1 MPTSSYSFLFIL
13 LFCFSTAALAGD
25 PFVFYDWTVSYLTAS
40 PLGVKQKVIGINGQF
55 PGPILNVTTNWN
67 VVVNVKN
74 GLDEPFLLTWNG
86 IQHRKNSWQDGVL
99 GTNCPIP
106 AGWNWTYQFQ
116 VKDQI
121 GSFFYFPSLSF
132 QRAAGGY
139 GGIIINNREVIPV
152 PFGMPDG
159 DITIFIS
166 DWYSKSHKELRQD
179 VEKGINLG
187 VPDGIL
193 INGFGPY
200 HIDGAVVPD
209 GITYLKINVEPGKT
223 YRLRVHNVGISTSLN
238 FRIQNH
244 NLLLVETE
252 GSYTVQQ
259 NYTNMDVHVGQS
271 YSFLVTMDQ
280 NASSDY
286 YIVAS
291 PRFVNSSAWGS
302 GTGVA
307 ILHYSNSQGPAS
319 GPLPDLPNE
328 NDPYFSM
335 NQARSIRWNV
345 SAGAA
350 RPNPQGSF
358 KYGQITV
365 TDVYVILNRPPEL
378 IDGKW
383 RTTLNGIS
391 YLPPSTPLTLAQQFN
406 IPGVYKLDFPNKLM
420 NRPPK
425 IDTSLI
431 NGTYR
436 GFMEIILQNNDTTVQ
451 SYHLDGFAFF
461 VVGMDF
467 GVWTENSRVTY
478 NKWDGVA
485 RCTTQVFPGAWTAIL
500 VSLDNAG
507 NWNLRSENLD
517 SWYLGQEVYLNV
529 LNTENDTD
537 EAPLPGNAIYCG
549 LLSSLQTDQ
558 AQRVNFSGASSLS
571 DGHRRILV
579 MLLLAFLGTF
589 FKLAFLKRIKAP
601 NGGTYNLRKTT
612 TTTTTLS
619 AVLHEQPIGFRFF
632 ASQVAR
638 RTSCFKPWP
647 KGDYVGSFRKMS
659 ATAGIGMAKNEEGLK
674 LVLVNGGSRARK
686 MVGIWLFGS
695 AAWVFSMVL
704 LGGVTRL
711 TRSGLS
717 MTDWKFTGSL
727 PPLSEEEWLREF
739 DKYKQSPEY
748 KRINKGMSIEDF
760 KFIYWMEYAHRMWGR
775 ALGVMFALPFSYF
788 LRKGY
793 ITLGL
798 GLRLSALFAL
808 GAGQGLIGWWMVK
821 SGLEEPASEY
831 AQPRVSPYRLAAHL
845 TSAFAI
851 YCGLFWTALSVVMPE
866 PPAESVA
873 WVRGAAKVKRLALP
887 VGILVAITA
896 VSGAFV
902 AGNDAGHAYNTF
914 PKMGDTWIPEDVLDM
929 KPLIRNFFEN
939 TSTVQLDHRI
949 LATATLISIGT
960 LWWSTRKLDIHP
972 AVKSLIGSTMGMA
985 ALQVTLGISTLLSY
999 VPVSLGTAHQAG
1011 ALTLLT
1017 LMILLNHTV
1026 RRPSMSLLKSLPQVA
1041 KTT

>member
-1 MPTSSYSFLFIL
+1 M
-13 LFCFSTAALAGD
+13 FS
-25 PFVFYDWTVSYLTAS
+25 
-40 PLGVKQKVIGINGQF
+40 
-55 PGPILNVTTNWN
+55 
-67 VVVNVKN
+67 
-74 GLDEPFLLTWNG
+74 
-86 IQHRKNSWQDGVL
+86 R
-99 GTNCPIP
+99 
-106 AGWNWTYQFQ
+106 
-116 VKDQI
+116 
-121 GSFFYFPSLSF
+121 
-132 QRAAGGY
+132 
-139 GGIIINNREVIPV
+139 
-152 PFGMPDG
+152 
-159 DITIFIS
+159 
-166 DWYSKSHKELRQD
+166 
-179 VEKGINLG
+179 
-187 VPDGIL
+187 
-193 INGFGPY
+193 
-200 HIDGAVVPD
+200 
-209 GITYLKINVEPGKT
+209 
-223 YRLRVHNVGISTSLN
+223 
-238 FRIQNH
+238 
-244 NLLLVETE
+244 
-252 GSYTVQQ
+252 
-259 NYTNMDVHVGQS
+259 
-271 YSFLVTMDQ
+271 
-280 NASSDY
+280 
-286 YIVAS
+286 
-291 PRFVNSSAWGS
+291 
-302 GTGVA
+302 
-307 ILHYSNSQGPAS
+307 
-319 GPLPDLPNE
+319 
-328 NDPYFSM
+328 
-335 NQARSIRWNV
+335 
-345 SAGAA
+345 
-350 RPNPQGSF
+350 
-358 KYGQITV
+358 
-365 TDVYVILNRPPEL
+365 
-378 IDGKW
+378 
-383 RTTLNGIS
+383 
-391 YLPPSTPLTLAQQFN
+391 
-406 IPGVYKLDFPNKLM
+406 
-420 NRPPK
+420 
-425 IDTSLI
+425 
-431 NGTYR
+431 
-436 GFMEIILQNNDTTVQ
+436 
-451 SYHLDGFAFF
+451 
-461 VVGMDF
+461 
-467 GVWTENSRVTY
+467 
-478 NKWDGVA
+478 
-485 RCTTQVFPGAWTAIL
+485 
-500 VSLDNAG
+500 
-507 NWNLRSENLD
+507 
-517 SWYLGQEVYLNV
+517 
-529 LNTENDTD
+529 
-537 EAPLPGNAIYCG
+537 
-549 LLSSLQTDQ
+549 
-558 AQRVNFSGASSLS
+558 
-571 DGHRRILV
+571 
-579 MLLLAFLGTF
+579 
-589 FKLAFLKRIKAP
+589 LAFLKRIKAP

-647 KGDYVGSFRKMS
+647 KQGDYVECFRKMS
-659 ATAGIGMAKNEEGLK
+659 TTAGIGMAKNEEGLK

>member
-1 MPTSSYSFLFIL
+1 M
-13 LFCFSTAALAGD
+13 FS
-25 PFVFYDWTVSYLTAS
+25 
-40 PLGVKQKVIGINGQF
+40 
-55 PGPILNVTTNWN
+55 
-67 VVVNVKN
+67 
-74 GLDEPFLLTWNG
+74 
-86 IQHRKNSWQDGVL
+86 R
-99 GTNCPIP
+99 
-106 AGWNWTYQFQ
+106 
-116 VKDQI
+116 
-121 GSFFYFPSLSF
+121 
-132 QRAAGGY
+132 
-139 GGIIINNREVIPV
+139 
-152 PFGMPDG
+152 
-159 DITIFIS
+159 
-166 DWYSKSHKELRQD
+166 
-179 VEKGINLG
+179 
-187 VPDGIL
+187 
-193 INGFGPY
+193 
-200 HIDGAVVPD
+200 
-209 GITYLKINVEPGKT
+209 
-223 YRLRVHNVGISTSLN
+223 
-238 FRIQNH
+238 
-244 NLLLVETE
+244 
-252 GSYTVQQ
+252 
-259 NYTNMDVHVGQS
+259 
-271 YSFLVTMDQ
+271 
-280 NASSDY
+280 
-286 YIVAS
+286 
-291 PRFVNSSAWGS
+291 
-302 GTGVA
+302 
-307 ILHYSNSQGPAS
+307 
-319 GPLPDLPNE
+319 
-328 NDPYFSM
+328 
-335 NQARSIRWNV
+335 
-345 SAGAA
+345 
-350 RPNPQGSF
+350 
-358 KYGQITV
+358 
-365 TDVYVILNRPPEL
+365 
-378 IDGKW
+378 
-383 RTTLNGIS
+383 
-391 YLPPSTPLTLAQQFN
+391 
-406 IPGVYKLDFPNKLM
+406 
-420 NRPPK
+420 
-425 IDTSLI
+425 
-431 NGTYR
+431 
-436 GFMEIILQNNDTTVQ
+436 
-451 SYHLDGFAFF
+451 
-461 VVGMDF
+461 
-467 GVWTENSRVTY
+467 
-478 NKWDGVA
+478 
-485 RCTTQVFPGAWTAIL
+485 
-500 VSLDNAG
+500 
-507 NWNLRSENLD
+507 
-517 SWYLGQEVYLNV
+517 
-529 LNTENDTD
+529 
-537 EAPLPGNAIYCG
+537 
-549 LLSSLQTDQ
+549 
-558 AQRVNFSGASSLS
+558 
-571 DGHRRILV
+571 
-579 MLLLAFLGTF
+579 
-589 FKLAFLKRIKAP
+589 LAFLKRIKAP

-647 KGDYVGSFRKMS
+647 KGDYVECFRKMS
-659 ATAGIGMAKNEEGLK
+659 TTAGIGMAKNEEGLK